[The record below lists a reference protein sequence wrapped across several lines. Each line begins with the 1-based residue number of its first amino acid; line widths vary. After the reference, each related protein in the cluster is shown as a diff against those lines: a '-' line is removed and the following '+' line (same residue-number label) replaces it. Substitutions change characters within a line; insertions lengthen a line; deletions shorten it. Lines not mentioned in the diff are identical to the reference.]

1 IAALKGVLQPLDR
14 AIAVGVDGVVDLHL
28 QNEVGPTLQVKSE
41 VDAALQR
48 GQQTF
53 AAQAARNTED
63 AEQKSDQ
70 HRNNQN
76 CFGEKILVHEKTA
89 TLLRL
94 GRTLRR
100 RQCDDRGTS
109 NFNL

>member
-1 IAALKGVLQPLDR
+1 MVLRIGLGDLSEGNIGLLEAFLQPLDH
-14 AIAVGVDGVVDLHL
+14 AIGVGVDGVVDLHL
-28 QNEVGPTLQVKSE
+28 QDQVRSALQIEPE

-48 GQQTF
+48 GQQAP
-53 AAQAARNTED
+53 AAQAAGHAED
-63 AEQKSDQ
+63 AEQKDDQ

-94 GRTLRR
+94 
-100 RQCDDRGTS
+100 
-109 NFNL
+109 